1 MLADGAQKTL
11 ENQTALAP
19 TIVDTPISFRHLLRH
34 CSRADHDSAER
45 LFEGF
50 LRAPDRQLPWFL
62 ATQHSA
68 LTALLQSRA
77 PGDVL
82 LSGLVLTDIIGR
94 LAFDL
99 RGLGRTPAPIEPA
112 GPLDPLAVDYLVL
125 GSRLGTET
133 MRRQLFGD
141 RKREE
146 VPQYFLTGTAPDLW
160 RRHCAMLDDVATG
173 SSRAER
179 IVKDTNTGFA
189 LFQRAALAQPR

>member
-1 MLADGAQKTL
+1 M
-11 ENQTALAP
+11 
-19 TIVDTPISFRHLLRH
+19 
-34 CSRADHDSAER
+34 
-45 LFEGF
+45 
-50 LRAPDRQLPWFL
+50 
-62 ATQHSA
+62 
-68 LTALLQSRA
+68 
-77 PGDVL
+77 
-82 LSGLVLTDIIGR
+82 
-94 LAFDL
+94 
-99 RGLGRTPAPIEPA
+99 
-112 GPLDPLAVDYLVL
+112 L